1 MQTRNRN
8 TFTTIHTEG
17 ALLPVDLL
25 LRISENDKN
34 LDGLNPESYHLA
46 PGEKLNEA
54 INRSWN
60 RLSGLWGTFQA
71 ARGRLGSMDAGTTLT
86 RERWLLPL
94 FQELGFGRLSTS
106 KAVDIEGKSYP
117 ISHRWHTANAAV
129 PLHLVGCGIE
139 MDKRTPGAAGAS
151 RTSPHSLMQEYLN
164 RSDDVQWGVI
174 SNGLGLRILRDNAT
188 LTRQAYIEFD
198 LESMFDGEIY
208 SDFVLLWLICHQSR
222 FETTEK
228 QTECLLEKW
237 SKSAQESGT
246 RALDDLRRGVEE
258 AIISFGQG
266 FLQHPLN
273 GELRNR
279 LKNGDLS
286 AQDYY
291 RQLLR
296 LVYRLIFLFAA
307 EDRDLLLL
315 PSAAVEARQRFQNY
329 YSTTRLRALA
339 QKQRG
344 SRHHDRYE
352 SLRLVMTLLGSDSG
366 CPELAIPAL
375 GGFLF
380 DARST
385 ADLNEAR
392 LDNQALLS
400 AVRSLAFITEGN
412 TRRAVDY
419 RNLGPEELGSVYES
433 LLELHPL
440 LNTDA
445 GTFELTSA
453 AGNER
458 KTTGSYY
465 TPSSLIQVLLDSAL
479 DPVIHDHLKGKQD
492 AVQQEQ
498 ALLEL
503 KVCDPACGSGH
514 FLIAAAHRI
523 AGKLAEVR
531 AGDNEPSPNETRRA
545 LRDVIRH
552 CIYGVDINP
561 MAVELCKVNLWLESL
576 EPGKPLSFLDAH
588 IKCGNS
594 LVGVGPKMDLSE
606 LEVPDEAFNP
616 VTGDHKATAAL
627 LKKRNKQER
636 SGQESL
642 FVTVLKTHEDLDA
655 WLAERTRAVEAMPE
669 DNATEVQAK
678 AEAYQKVNESIEY
691 QHQRWIA
698 DLWTASFFWEIE
710 EPTTNIIEIIAPTQ
724 GQLKRIRNNE
734 LLQSGLLRTI
744 EMIRKQV
751 GFFHWPIEFPD
762 ISSNN
767 GFDCVLG
774 NPPWERIKLEEK
786 EFFANYDPLIVAA
799 QNKNDRQRLI
809 DQLYTTNPELA
820 FLFTITK
827 HSAECE
833 SKFARKSNRFIFTSS
848 GDINTYA
855 LFAEHNRN
863 SINYQG
869 YASFLA
875 PTSLIT
881 VDSAK
886 YFFGDLLDENQI
898 LRIVDFDN
906 TQSIFPAVDSNFKF
920 CIITL
925 NGKEVGGNLKSHI
938 SCIFAISNPN
948 QLNDQIRQITLS
960 KLDFALFNP
969 NTHTSPI
976 IRSKI
981 DAEIL
986 KKIYMKVPVLIDE
999 SKDSNDW
1006 GIVFQLM
1013 FMMNTDSYLFRDRKF
1028 FFEGGYELSGN
1039 TFFSNKESW
1048 LPLYEG
1054 KMMHQYDH
1062 RFANAGSPNT
1072 GQHIRGTSID
1082 ISSEEHEAAD
1092 TLAFPR
1098 YWVEERETE
1107 KRYKSRRKWIIGFR
1121 DVAGTVTNVRTL
1133 VFTLLPKVAL
1143 GNKVPVIY
1151 LNNVTCLSMV
1161 LCFIGNSNSLV
1172 LDYIARQKTSGMS
1185 LNFYIIKQL
1194 PYIPQNA
1201 YNDKD
1206 SVIITPRVLELVFT
1220 SWDIQPFA
1228 DDLWRDSSA
1237 ELRYAIQHQWEE
1249 NASATGGGHSLA
1261 DRPVWSNITSDGFQ
1275 HPPFKWNEDR
1285 RAVLRAELDAYYARL
1300 YGLNRDEL
1308 RYILDPQDVYG
1319 PDFPGETFRVLKDKE
1334 IRQFGEYRTRRLV
1347 LEAWDR
1353 LEGVEVG
1360 NPDGYPAQS
1369 AAVSQ
1374 KQETILVPQPK
1385 SESRPAAVRTQ
1396 FPTPAKPSLSVTPPD
1411 KVVKEI
1417 DPPVDQ
1423 PTLSDFG
1430 LYKCEVCGKMVMGFE
1445 KANHEQEKHGGK
1457 SVQWKKVR

>member
-25 LRISENDKN
+25 QRISENDKE
-34 LDGLNPESYHLA
+34 LEGLNPESYHLA

-60 RLSGLWGTFQA
+60 RLSGLWGAFQA
-71 ARGRLGSMDAGTTLT
+71 ARGRLGSTDAGTTLT

-117 ISHRWHTANAAV
+117 ISHRWQNV

-222 FETTEK
+222 FETAEK

-258 AIISFGQG
+258 AIVSFGQG

-315 PSAAVEARQRFQNY
+315 PGAAVEAQQRFQNY
-329 YSTTRLRALA
+329 YSTNRLRALA
-339 QKQRG
+339 QRQRG

-352 SLRLVMTLLGSDSG
+352 ALRLVMTLLGSDLG

-380 DARST
+380 DAQST
-385 ADLNEAR
+385 ADLNDAR
-392 LDNQALLS
+392 LDNQSLLS

-445 GTFELTSA
+445 GTFQLISA

-479 DPVIHDHLKGKQD
+479 DPVIQDRLKGKQD
-492 AVQQEQ
+492 AAQQEQ
-498 ALLEL
+498 TLLEL

-523 AGKLAEVR
+523 AGWLAEVR
-531 AGDNEPSPNETRRA
+531 AGENEPSPNESRRA

-594 LVGVGPKMDLSE
+594 LVGVGPKMKLED
-606 LEVPDEAFNP
+606 LEVPDEAFTP
-616 VTGDHKATAAL
+616 VTGDHKATATL
-627 LKKRNKQER
+627 LKKRNKKER
-636 SGQESL
+636 EGQESL
-642 FVTVLKTHEDLDA
+642 FITAIGNQEDLDR
-655 WLAERTRAVEAMPE
+655 WLAQRTRVLEAMPE
-669 DNATEVQAK
+669 DSAVEVRVK
-678 AEAYQKVNESIEY
+678 ALAYHQVNESAEY
-691 QHQRWIA
+691 RRQRQIA
-698 DLWTASFFWEIE
+698 DLWTASFFWRSE
-710 EPTTNIIEIIAPTQ
+710 EPDSNLLEVIAPTD
-724 GQLKRIRNNE
+724 GQLRRLRNGRE
-734 LLQSGLLRTI
+734 IQPGLLGQI
-744 EMIRKQV
+744 EKLRHAE
-751 GFFHWPIEFPD
+751 GFFHWPLEFAD
-762 ISSNN
+762 VVEQK
-767 GFDCVLG
+767 GFDCVIG
-774 NPPWERIKLEEK
+774 NPPWEKVKLMEI
-786 EFFANYDPLIVAA
+786 EFFASIIPEIAQLTTKAEREKAIAELLVKDPSVHQSLE
-799 QNKNDRQRLI
+799 KQRAI
-809 DQLYTTNPELA
+809 IEKENVYFKFSGNFKYGNVGE
-820 FLFTITK
+820 IT
-827 HSAECE
+827 
-833 SKFARKSNRFIFTSS
+833 
-848 GDINTYA
+848 TYA
-855 LFAEHNRN
+855 LFVELADLTSNNNGFVGMIIKSSIATSTTYGDFFRYLFDNYLISFFDFKNWAQYFQGVGYHERYALLTLKKNR
-863 SINYQG
+863 
-869 YASFLA
+869 
-875 PTSLIT
+875 LISHEIKFGFQLVT
-881 VDSAK
+881 VD
-886 YFFGDLLDENQI
+886 DLHDESRIFILSTSDLD
-898 LRIVDFDN
+898 LFSPLTN
-906 TQSIFPAVDSNFKF
+906 TIPVFDSN
-920 CIITL
+920 
-925 NGKEVGGNLKSHI
+925 
-938 SCIFAISNPN
+938 
-948 QLNDQIRQITLS
+948 RQKVIAT
-960 KLDFALFNP
+960 
-969 NTHTSPI
+969 
-976 IRSKI
+976 
-981 DAEIL
+981 
-986 KKIYMKVPVLIDE
+986 KIYQNFGVLVDE
-999 SKDSNDW
+999 KKEKNSWGLKYIRLFDMSNDSNL
-1006 GIVFQLM
+1006 FCR
-1013 FMMNTDSYLFRDRKF
+1013 TDNFPFITDFGKGTIINNNEEF
-1028 FFEGGYELSGN
+1028 
-1039 TFFSNKESW
+1039 

-1054 KMMHQYDH
+1054 KYIQRYDH
-1062 RFANAGSPNT
+1062 RFASYENIPINERYSRKAGTTTPDLN
-1072 GQHIRGTSID
+1072 QKNNPAYEI
-1082 ISSEEHEAAD
+1082 E
-1092 TLAFPR
+1092 PR
-1098 YWVEERETE
+1098 YWMKRSVYQRSVESTMNVQNYYLCARL
-1107 KRYKSRRKWIIGFR
+1107 
-1121 DVAGTVTNVRTL
+1121 VTNVISNARSVIACIIPSYPTNNL
-1133 VFTLLPKVAL
+1133 ALLL
-1143 GNKVPVIY
+1143 DI
-1151 LNNVTCLSMV
+1151 
-1161 LCFIGNSNSLV
+1161 NSTSKKDYAEKCLV
-1172 LDYIARQKTSGMS
+1172 LTSLFCSFAFDFIVRLKMS
-1185 LNFYIIKQL
+1185 ENLLKGTL
-1194 PYIPQNA
+1194 WEAAAP
-1201 YNDKD
+1201 
-1206 SVIITPRVLELVFT
+1206 TPEMMRNEYGNGTYYSYALERSF
-1220 SWDIQPFA
+1220 
-1228 DDLWRDSSA
+1228 
-1237 ELRYAIQHQWEE
+1237 ELSYV
-1249 NASATGGGHSLA
+1249 THSLTGIA
-1261 DRPVWSNITSDGFQ
+1261 SDLGRGTT
-1275 HPPFKWNEDR
+1275 PFSFDLQR
-1285 RAVLRAELDAYYARL
+1285 RAVLQAELDAMYFHL
-1300 YGLNRDEL
+1300 YGFTYDEVEYALDTFPIVKKRDIENFD
-1308 RYILDPQDVYG
+1308 YYKTQDEILKIYQDNKVDSK
-1319 PDFPGETFRVLKDKE
+1319 PK
-1334 IRQFGEYRTRRLV
+1334 Q
-1347 LEAWDR
+1347 
-1353 LEGVEVG
+1353 EGVQIG
-1360 NPDGYPAQS
+1360 NSGAYPAQG
-1369 AAVSQ
+1369 AAITP
-1374 KQETILVPQPK
+1374 KPETISLSLPK
-1385 SESRPAAVRTQ
+1385 SESHPTAVQSQLPAS
-1396 FPTPAKPSLSVTPPD
+1396 AKPSLPMTPPD
-1411 KVVKEI
+1411 KIVKEI
-1417 DPPVDQ
+1417 DPPAGQ

-1457 SVQWKKVR
+1457 SVDWKKVR

>member
-25 LRISENDKN
+25 QRISENDKN
-34 LDGLNPESYHLA
+34 LEGLNPESYHLA

-71 ARGRLGSMDAGTTLT
+71 ARGRLGSTDAGTTLT

-106 KAVDIEGKSYP
+106 KAVEIEGKSYP
-117 ISHRWHTANAAV
+117 ISHRWQNV
-129 PLHLVGCGIE
+129 PLHLVGCGIGL
-139 MDKRTPGAAGAS
+139 DKRTPGAAGAS

-258 AIISFGQG
+258 AIVSFGQG
-266 FLQHPLN
+266 FLQHPMN

-315 PSAAVEARQRFQNY
+315 PGAAAETRQRFQNY
-329 YSTTRLRALA
+329 YSTTRLRVLA

-352 SLRLVMTLLGSDSG
+352 ALRLVMTLLGSDSG

-380 DARST
+380 DAHST
-385 ADLNEAR
+385 ADLNDAK
-392 LDNQALLS
+392 LDNQALLI

-445 GTFELTSA
+445 GTFQLTSA

-479 DPVIHDHLKGKQD
+479 DPVIEDRLKGKQD

-498 ALLEL
+498 ALLDL

-523 AGKLAEVR
+523 AGWLAEVR

-594 LVGVGPKMDLSE
+594 LVGVGPGLDISQ

-616 VTGDHKATAAL
+616 VTGDDRAMAAF
-627 LKKRNKQER
+627 LKKRNKNER
-636 SGQESL
+636 EGKE
-642 FVTVLKTHEDLDA
+642 FIVTVLKTREDLDH
-655 WLAERTRAVEAMPE
+655 WIAERSRGVEAMPE
-669 DNATEVQAK
+669 ASAADVQAK
-678 AEAYQKVNESIEY
+678 AQAY
-691 QHQRWIA
+691 A
-698 DLWTASFFWEIE
+698 DLQESVEVHRQRQAADFWTAAFYWKIIAPASKAYEIA
-710 EPTTNIIEIIAPTQ
+710 APTQ
-724 GQLKRIRNNE
+724 GQLKRLRSDRE
-734 LLQSGLLRTI
+734 VHAGLP
-744 EMIRKQV
+744 EQV
-751 GFFHWPIEFPD
+751 RRLSRAVNFFHWSLEYAEVTAAG
-762 ISSNN
+762 

-774 NPPWERIKLEEK
+774 NPPWERIKLQEE
-786 EFFANYDPLIVAA
+786 EFFASRDPQIAA
-799 QNKNDRQRLI
+799 APNKAARARLI
-809 DQLYTTNPELA
+809 KALEETNPV
-820 FLFTITK
+820 LFQEFEDAR
-827 HSAECE
+827 HAAECA
-833 SKFARKSNRFIFTSS
+833 SKFVRQSS
-848 GDINTYA
+848 RYPLTAVGDVNTYA
-855 LFAEHNRN
+855 LFAEHFRN
-863 SINYQG
+863 LTNANGRAGVIV
-869 YASFLA
+869 
-875 PTSLIT
+875 PTGIAT
-881 VDSAK
+881 DDTTK
-886 YFFGDLLDENQI
+886 DFFGDMVEKRSLASLFDFENKEA
-898 LRIVDFDN
+898 
-906 TQSIFPAVDSNFKF
+906 IFPGVHRSYKF
-920 CIITL
+920 CL
-925 NGKEVGGNLKSHI
+925 L
-938 SCIFAISNPN
+938 
-948 QLNDQIRQITLS
+948 TLS
-960 KLDFALFNP
+960 GAPVKQAQFIFFATRVEHLRDERRRFSLDPAEIALYNP
-969 NTHTSPI
+969 NTRTMPVF
-976 IRSKI
+976 RTRA
-981 DAEIL
+981 DAEL
-986 KKIYMKVPVLIDE
+986 TRKIYQQVPVLVNERTGENPWGVSFLRMFDM
-999 SKDSNDW
+999 SNDS
-1006 GIVFQLM
+1006 G
-1013 FMMNTDSYLFRDRKF
+1013 LFVTEPR
-1028 FFEGGYELSGN
+1028 EGYVR
-1039 TFFSNKESW
+1039 
-1048 LPLYEG
+1048 LYEA
-1054 KMMHQYDH
+1054 KMFHQYDH
-1062 RFANAGSPNT
+1062 RWATYDNNADVRDTLWTEKCEPTFQVKARYYVKKNEVASKLDDWQNKWGLVF
-1072 GQHIRGTSID
+1072 RGVGRATDERTSI
-1082 ISSEEHEAAD
+1082 
-1092 TLAFPR
+1092 
-1098 YWVEERETE
+1098 
-1107 KRYKSRRKWIIGFR
+1107 
-1121 DVAGTVTNVRTL
+1121 
-1133 VFTLLPKVAL
+1133 FTIVPMVGL
-1143 GNKVPVIY
+1143 GNSAPFVKFRMNNPILSTCLLGCFNSIIFDYAIRLKVPGININFFIVKQY
-1151 LNNVTCLSMV
+1151 PVLPLSFFSQ
-1161 LCFIGNSNSLV
+1161 CDIDFISP
-1172 LDYIARQKTSGMS
+1172 R
-1185 LNFYIIKQL
+1185 II
-1194 PYIPQNA
+1194 
-1201 YNDKD
+1201 
-1206 SVIITPRVLELVFT
+1206 ELVFT
-1220 SWDIQPFA
+1220 AHDMKPFA
-1228 DDLWRDSSA
+1228 EDMGYHGEPFLWD
-1237 ELRYAIQHQWEE
+1237 
-1249 NASATGGGHSLA
+1249 
-1261 DRPVWSNITSDGFQ
+1261 
-1275 HPPFKWNEDR
+1275 EDR
-1285 RAVLRAELDAYYARL
+1285 RALLRAELDAYYAKL

-1334 IRQFGEYRTRRLV
+1334 IRQYGEYRTRRLV

-1353 LEGVEVG
+1353 LAERGVEVG
-1360 NPDGYPAQS
+1360 NPDGYPSQDS
-1369 AAVSQ
+1369 AVTT
-1374 KQETILVPQPK
+1374 KQETISVAQPRI
-1385 SESRPAAVRTQ
+1385 ESRPAAVQTQ
-1396 FPTPAKPSLSVTPPD
+1396 LSTPAKPPLPVTPPTM
-1411 KVVKEI
+1411 VIKEI

-1423 PTLSDFG
+1423 PTLTDFG

-1457 SVQWKKVR
+1457 GVEWKKMR

>member
-25 LRISENDKN
+25 QRISENDKN
-34 LDGLNPESYHLA
+34 LEGLNPESYHLA

-71 ARGRLGSMDAGTTLT
+71 ARGRLGSTDPLGGGSAGTTLT

-106 KAVDIEGKSYP
+106 KAVEIEGKSYP
-117 ISHRWHTANAAV
+117 ISHRWQNV

-139 MDKRTPGAAGAS
+139 LDKRTPGAAGAS

-174 SNGLGLRILRDNAT
+174 SNGLELRILRDNAT

-198 LESMFDGEIY
+198 LESMFDGETY

-222 FETTEK
+222 FETVEKTTEK

-258 AIISFGQG
+258 AIVSFGQG

-273 GELRNR
+273 GDLRNR

-307 EDRDLLLL
+307 EDRDLLLQ
-315 PSAAVEARQRFQNY
+315 PGAAVEARQRFQNY

-352 SLRLVMTLLGSDSG
+352 ALRLVMTLLGSDSG

-385 ADLNEAR
+385 ADLNDAK
-392 LDNQALLS
+392 LDNHAFFH

-433 LLELHPL
+433 LLELHPM

-445 GTFELTSA
+445 GTFQLTSA

-479 DPVIHDHLKGKQD
+479 DPVIEDHLKGKQD
-492 AVQQEQ
+492 AAQQEQ
-498 ALLEL
+498 ALLDL

-588 IKCGNS
+588 IQCGDS
-594 LVGVGPKMDLSE
+594 LVGVSPALDISE
-606 LEVPDEAFNP
+606 IPEEAFTP
-616 VTGDHKATAAL
+616 AFGDDKSTSAAL
-627 LKKRNKQER
+627 KRRNKRELGGQFGIFDSMRAER
-636 SGQESL
+636 SGEEAQ
-642 FVTVLKTHEDLDA
+642 H
-655 WLAERTRAVEAMPE
+655 WLAEQTSQMEAMPE
-669 DNATEVQAK
+669 DSSDQVHAK
-678 AEAYQKVNESIEY
+678 AAAFAEMQHAEKFNKKELEY
-691 QHQRWIA
+691 N
-698 DLWTASFFWEIE
+698 LWTAAFFWLVSKGDAETIL
-710 EPTTNIIEIIAPTQ
+710 APTQ
-724 GQLKRIRNNE
+724 QALVALRAGSDLKFTLVAKIQQLAKE
-734 LLQSGLLRTI
+734 LN
-744 EMIRKQV
+744 
-751 GFFHWPIEFPD
+751 FFHWDLAFPKVF
-762 ISSNN
+762 SGEEP

-774 NPPWERIKLEEK
+774 NPPWERIKLQEE
-786 EFFANYDPLIVAA
+786 EFFAVRDPVIAA
-799 QNKNDRQRLI
+799 AINKAARQKLI
-809 DQLYTTNPELA
+809 DALVHNNPMLSAA
-820 FLFTITK
+820 FEYAK
-827 HSAECE
+827 HAAECS
-833 SKFARKSNRFIFTSS
+833 SKFVRQSKRFPLTAI
-848 GDINTYA
+848 GDVNTYA
-855 LFAEHNRN
+855 LFTEHARNILHSNGMAGIIVPTGIATDDTMKGFFENLISTNSLAELVGFENEE
-863 SINYQG
+863 
-869 YASFLA
+869 FLFSGIANVIRFCNLTLRA
-875 PTSLIT
+875 PTK
-881 VDSAK
+881 AK
-886 YFFGDLLDENQI
+886 KPVTFAFYLRRVEQTNQKERFFELNSDDLL
-898 LRIVDFDN
+898 L
-906 TQSIFPAVDSNFKF
+906 
-920 CIITL
+920 L
-925 NGKEVGGNLKSHI
+925 
-938 SCIFAISNPN
+938 
-948 QLNDQIRQITLS
+948 
-960 KLDFALFNP
+960 NP
-969 NTHTSPI
+969 NTHTCPVF
-976 IRSKI
+976 RTKT
-981 DAEIL
+981 DAELAKNIYRRVPIL
-986 KKIYMKVPVLIDE
+986 ENETTNYNPWGIKFLRMFDM
-999 SKDSNDW
+999 SNDS
-1006 GIVFQLM
+1006 GVFSET
-1013 FMMNTDSYLFRDRKF
+1013 NKIHYLPLLEAKF
-1028 FFEGGYELSGN
+1028 F
-1039 TFFSNKESW
+1039 W
-1048 LPLYEG
+1048 
-1054 KMMHQYDH
+1054 HYDH
-1062 RFANAGSPNT
+1062 RFASFDLKGVLPGKGGRGLPEMPIENSQNPNYT
-1072 GQHIRGTSID
+1072 IQPQFWVPEKEVQARIPENWKHKWLIAMRGITS
-1082 ISSEEHEAAD
+1082 AK
-1092 TLAFPR
+1092 L
-1098 YWVEERETE
+1098 ERTC
-1107 KRYKSRRKWIIGFR
+1107 
-1121 DVAGTVTNVRTL
+1121 
-1133 VFTLLPKVAL
+1133 VFSFIP
-1143 GNKVPVIY
+1143 
-1151 LNNVTCLSMV
+1151 LSGV
-1161 LCFIGNSNSLV
+1161 GNSSPVLISGNDRTDLLACFLANLNSLV
-1172 LDYIARQKTSGMS
+1172 FDYVARQKIAGTNM
-1185 LNFYIIKQL
+1185 NFFFVKQF
-1194 PYIPQNA
+1194 PVFPPNA
-1201 YNDKD
+1201 YTPADIEF
-1206 SVIITPRVLELVFT
+1206 IIPRVLELVYT
-1220 SWDIQPFA
+1220 AYDLRPFA
-1228 DDLWRDSSA
+1228 DDIGYHGEPFRWD
-1237 ELRYAIQHQWEE
+1237 EE
-1249 NASATGGGHSLA
+1249 
-1261 DRPVWSNITSDGFQ
+1261 
-1275 HPPFKWNEDR
+1275 R
-1285 RAVLRAELDAYYARL
+1285 RALLRAELDAYYAKLYRL
-1300 YGLNRDEL
+1300 DRDEL

-1334 IRQFGEYRTRRLV
+1334 IRQYGEYRTRRLV

-1360 NPDGYPAQS
+1360 NPNGYSAQS
-1369 AAVSQ
+1369 AAVTT
-1374 KQETILVPQPK
+1374 KQETISVVQPR
-1385 SESRPAAVRTQ
+1385 SESRPAAVQTQ
-1396 FPTPAKPSLSVTPPD
+1396 LPATAKPPLPVTPPS

-1417 DPPVDQ
+1417 DPPAGQ
-1423 PTLSDFG
+1423 PTLTDFG

-1445 KANHEQEKHGGK
+1445 KANHEREIHGGK
-1457 SVQWKKVR
+1457 SVEWKKMR

>member
-25 LRISENDKN
+25 QRISENDKN
-34 LDGLNPESYHLA
+34 LEGLNPESYHLA

-60 RLSGLWGTFQA
+60 RLSGLWGAFQA
-71 ARGRLGSMDAGTTLT
+71 ARGRLGSTDAGTTLT

-106 KAVDIEGKSYP
+106 KAVEIEGKSYP
-117 ISHRWHTANAAV
+117 ISHRWLNV

-139 MDKRTPGAAGAS
+139 LDKRTPGAAGAA

-258 AIISFGQG
+258 AIVSFGQG

-315 PSAAVEARQRFQNY
+315 PGAAAETRQRFQNY

-339 QKQRG
+339 QRQRG

-352 SLRLVMTLLGSDSG
+352 ALRLVMTLLGSDLG

-380 DARST
+380 DAHST
-385 ADLNEAR
+385 ADLNGAK
-392 LDNQALLS
+392 LDNQVLLS

-445 GTFELTSA
+445 GTFQLTSA

-479 DPVIHDHLKGKQD
+479 DPVIQDRLKGKQD
-492 AVQQEQ
+492 AAQLEQ
-498 ALLEL
+498 ALLDL

-523 AGKLAEVR
+523 AGWLAEVR
-531 AGDNEPSPNETRRA
+531 AGENEPSPNETRRA

-594 LVGVGPKMDLSE
+594 LVGVGPKVDLNE
-606 LEVPDEAFNP
+606 LDVPDEAFTP
-616 VTGDHKATAAL
+616 VTGDHKPTATL

-636 SGQESL
+636 AGQESL
-642 FVTVLKTHEDLDA
+642 FVTVINTRDDLDK
-655 WLAERTRAVEAMPE
+655 WLAERTRALEDMPE
-669 DNATEVQAK
+669 DSAAEVSAK
-678 AEAYQKVNESIEY
+678 AEAYQQVNESAHY
-691 QHQRWIA
+691 RKQKQIA
-698 DLWTASFFWEIE
+698 DLWTAAFFWKIE
-710 EPTTNIIEIIAPTQ
+710 EPRNNSLEIVAPTN
-724 GQLKRIRNNE
+724 GQLRR
-734 LLQSGLLRTI
+734 LRTSGQTQSGVLD
-744 EMIRKQV
+744 QV
-751 GFFHWPIEFPD
+751 EKICQSEGFFHWPIEFAD
-762 ISSNN
+762 IAAKS
-767 GFDCVLG
+767 GFDCIIG
-774 NPPWERIKLEEK
+774 NPPWERIKLQEE
-786 EFFANYDPLIVAA
+786 EFFAARDPEIANA
-799 QNKNDRQRLI
+799 SNKATRQQLI
-809 DQLYTTNPELA
+809 DRLTKLNPTLA
-820 FLFTITK
+820 AIFESAK
-827 HSAECE
+827 HAAECT
-833 SKFARKSNRFIFTSS
+833 SKFVRETKRYPLTAI
-848 GDINTYA
+848 GDVNTYA
-855 LFAEHNRN
+855 LFAE
-863 SINYQG
+863 
-869 YASFLA
+869 LA
-875 PTSLIT
+875 KNLMNISGQAGIILPTGIVT
-881 VDSAK
+881 DDSTK
-886 YFFGDLLDENQI
+886 EFFGNLIENGHLSRVI
-898 LRIVDFDN
+898 GFEN
-906 TQSIFPAVDSNFKF
+906 ESFIFPAVHHSTKF
-920 CIITL
+920 CCLIIK
-925 NGKEVGGNLKSHI
+925 GHSDKEKPVTFMFYCRS
-938 SCIFAISNPN
+938 FE
-948 QLNDQIRQITLS
+948 QIRDEIRYFQLLPYEIAQI
-960 KLDFALFNP
+960 NP
-969 NTHTSPI
+969 NTKTCPIFRTS
-976 IRSKI
+976 I
-981 DAEIL
+981 DAKL
-986 KKIYMKVPVLIDE
+986 TRKIYQRVPVLINE
-999 SKDSNDW
+999 QTGKNPWRVKFQAMFHMSNDSGLFITEPRPGFARLYEAKMFSHFDHRYGTYEGATQANLNLGNLPQTNQEQKIDPNFASYPKYW
-1006 GIVFQLM
+1006 VPFENVIEKLGDYQRKWFIVF
-1013 FMMNTDSYLFRDRKF
+1013 
-1028 FFEGGYELSGN
+1028 
-1039 TFFSNKESW
+1039 
-1048 LPLYEG
+1048 
-1054 KMMHQYDH
+1054 
-1062 RFANAGSPNT
+1062 
-1072 GQHIRGTSID
+1072 RGITSSISERTSIFT
-1082 ISSEEHEAAD
+1082 ILPIVGVGNSAPLILSSIEDASI
-1092 TLAFPR
+1092 LAC
-1098 YWVEERETE
+1098 
-1107 KRYKSRRKWIIGFR
+1107 
-1121 DVAGTVTNVRTL
+1121 L
-1133 VFTLLPKVAL
+1133 L
-1143 GNKVPVIY
+1143 GN
-1151 LNNVTCLSMV
+1151 LNSII
-1161 LCFIGNSNSLV
+1161 F
-1172 LDYIARQKTSGMS
+1172 DYIARQKIAGVNM
-1185 LNFYIIKQL
+1185 NFFFVKQL
-1194 PYIPQNA
+1194 QALLPND
-1201 YNDKD
+1201 YNLSDKKF
-1206 SVIITPRVLELVFT
+1206 IIPRVLELVYT
-1220 SWDIQPFA
+1220 AYDMKPFA
-1228 DDLWRDSSA
+1228 EDIGYKSEPFRWDDNR
-1237 ELRYAIQHQWEE
+1237 R
-1249 NASATGGGHSLA
+1249 SL
-1261 DRPVWSNITSDGFQ
+1261 
-1275 HPPFKWNEDR
+1275 
-1285 RAVLRAELDAYYARL
+1285 LRAELDAYYAKL

-1334 IRQFGEYRTRRLV
+1334 IRQYGEYRTRRLV

-1353 LEGVEVG
+1353 MEGVEVG
-1360 NPDGYPAQS
+1360 NSNGYQAQG
-1369 AAVSQ
+1369 AAVPA
-1374 KQETILVPQPK
+1374 KQETVSVAQPRP
-1385 SESRPAAVRTQ
+1385 ESRPAAVQTQ
-1396 FPTPAKPSLSVTPPD
+1396 IPAPAKPNSPVTPPA

-1445 KANHEQEKHGGK
+1445 KGNHEQEKHGGM
-1457 SVQWKKVR
+1457 SVQWKKMR

>member
-25 LRISENDKN
+25 QRISENNKN
-34 LDGLNPESYHLA
+34 LEGLNPESYHLA

-60 RLSGLWGTFQA
+60 RLSGLWGAFQA
-71 ARGRLGSMDAGTTLT
+71 ARGRLGSTDAGTTLT

-106 KAVDIEGKSYP
+106 KAVEIEGKSYP
-117 ISHRWHTANAAV
+117 ISHRWLNV

-139 MDKRTPGAAGAS
+139 LDKRTPGAAGAA

-208 SDFVLLWLICHQSR
+208 ADFVLLWLICHQSR

-258 AIISFGQG
+258 AIVSFGQG
-266 FLQHPLN
+266 FLQHPMN

-279 LKNGDLS
+279 LKNGDLA

-315 PSAAVEARQRFQNY
+315 PGAAVEARQRFQNY

-352 SLRLVMTLLGSDSG
+352 ALRLVMTLLGSDLG

-385 ADLNEAR
+385 ADLNDAK

-433 LLELHPL
+433 LLELHPM

-445 GTFELTSA
+445 GTFQLTSA

-479 DPVIHDHLKGKQD
+479 DPVIQDRLKGKQD
-492 AVQQEQ
+492 AAQQEQ
-498 ALLEL
+498 ALLDL

-576 EPGKPLSFLDAH
+576 EPGKPLTFLDAH
-588 IKCGNS
+588 IQCGDS
-594 LVGVGPKMDLSE
+594 LVGVGPGMDISE
-606 LEVPDEAFNP
+606 IPDEAFTP
-616 VTGDHKATAAL
+616 VFGDDKITASAF
-627 LKKRNKQER
+627 KKRNKAER
-636 SGQESL
+636 GGQL
-642 FVTVLKTHEDLDA
+642 GFRWKVNVLTNPEDLA
-655 WLAERTRAVEAMPE
+655 RWRSERAGQLEAMPE
-669 DNATEVQAK
+669 DDPVQVQAK
-678 AEAYQKVNESIEY
+678 AQAFERYQKAQEY
-691 QHQRWIA
+691 IQNRLEY
-698 DLWTASFFWEIE
+698 DLWTTAFFWAMPKGDAEHML
-710 EPTTNIIEIIAPTQ
+710 APTQ
-724 GQLKRIRNNE
+724 QE
-734 LLQSGLLRTI
+734 LTLLRSGGAPDATLVD
-744 EMIRKQV
+744 QV
-751 GFFHWPIEFPD
+751 HRLAEEVIFFHWELAFPQVFVGRAP
-762 ISSNN
+762 

-774 NPPWERIKLEEK
+774 NPPWERIKLQEE
-786 EFFANYDPLIVAA
+786 EFFASREARIADAPNKAIRQKMINDLS
-799 QNKNDRQRLI
+799 KND
-809 DQLYTTNPELA
+809 PHLA
-820 FLFTITK
+820 QAFSEAK
-827 HSAECE
+827 HSAECT
-833 SKFARKSNRFIFTSS
+833 SKFVRISERFPLTAV
-848 GDINTYA
+848 GDVNTYA
-855 LFAEHNRN
+855 LFAELFRKLMSDFGLAGMIIPTGIATDDPYKDFFSNIVTSKSLVSLYDFENRDHLF
-863 SINYQG
+863 
-869 YASFLA
+869 ATLH
-875 PTSLIT
+875 TKT
-881 VDSAK
+881 
-886 YFFGDLLDENQI
+886 
-898 LRIVDFDN
+898 
-906 TQSIFPAVDSNFKF
+906 KF
-920 CIITL
+920 CL
-925 NGKEVGGNLKSHI
+925 L
-938 SCIFAISNPN
+938 
-948 QLNDQIRQITLS
+948 TLS
-960 KLDFALFNP
+960 NKESKEAEFCFLSTKTEDLRDKMQVFTLLAEDFSLFNP
-969 NTHTSPI
+969 NSNTCPLFRT
-976 IRSKI
+976 RI
-981 DAEIL
+981 DAELTRRIFQT
-986 KKIYMKVPVLIDE
+986 VPIMV
-999 SKDSNDW
+999 NDLNMRNPW
-1006 GIVFQLM
+1006 GIKFIVPFHMANDSQL
-1013 FMMNTDSYLFRDRKF
+1013 FMTSP
-1028 FFEGGYELSGN
+1028 
-1039 TFFSNKESW
+1039 SNKS
-1048 LPLYEG
+1048 LPLYEA
-1054 KMMHQYDH
+1054 KMFWHFDH
-1062 RFANAGSPNT
+1062 RWAT
-1072 GQHIRGTSID
+1072 YRGTETHLLND
-1082 ISSEEHEAAD
+1082 DEKRNQED
-1092 TLAFPR
+1092 FVTPR
-1098 YWVEERETE
+1098 YWVNKDYMKEKIKGRSTNRWLICMRNITDSRNERTAVFAFVPFVAVGSSASVVLVDMKIET
-1107 KRYKSRRKWIIGFR
+1107 KLVTCLVANTSALVFDYAAKQK
-1121 DVAGTVTNVRTL
+1121 VAGTN
-1133 VFTLLPKVAL
+1133 FSQ
-1143 GNKVPVIY
+1143 IY
-1151 LNNVTCLSMV
+1151 V
-1161 LCFIGNSNSLV
+1161 
-1172 LDYIARQKTSGMS
+1172 
-1185 LNFYIIKQL
+1185 KQL
-1194 PYIPQNA
+1194 PTLPPTVYSQSDINYIA
-1201 YNDKD
+1201 E
-1206 SVIITPRVLELVFT
+1206 RVLELV
-1220 SWDIQPFA
+1220 
-1228 DDLWRDSSA
+1228 
-1237 ELRYAIQHQWEE
+1237 Y
-1249 NASATGGGHSLA
+1249 SATDLFPYAEDMGYHGE
-1261 DRPVWSNITSDGFQ
+1261 
-1275 HPPFKWNEDR
+1275 PFRWDVDR
-1285 RAVLRAELDAYYARL
+1285 RTLLRADLDAYYARL
-1300 YGLNRDEL
+1300 YGLNRKQL
-1308 RYILDPQDVYG
+1308 RYILDPADLTPRELENILDPWEEVADPLDPVGYAQRVAAS
-1319 PDFPGETFRVLKDKE
+1319 DFPGETFRVLKEKE
-1334 IRQFGEYRTRRLV
+1334 IKQYSEYRTRRLV

-1369 AAVSQ
+1369 AAVLQ
-1374 KQETILVPQPK
+1374 KQETILVTQPK
-1385 SESRPAAVRTQ
+1385 SENRPVAVQTQ
-1396 FPTPAKPSLSVTPPD
+1396 LPATAKPPSTVTPQP

-1417 DPPVDQ
+1417 VPPADQ
-1423 PTLSDFG
+1423 PTLTDFG

-1445 KANHEQEKHGGK
+1445 KANHEREIHGGK
-1457 SVQWKKVR
+1457 SVEWKKVR

>member
-25 LRISENDKN
+25 QRISENDKN
-34 LDGLNPESYHLA
+34 LEGLNPESYHLA

-71 ARGRLGSMDAGTTLT
+71 ARGRLGSTDAGTTLT

-106 KAVDIEGKSYP
+106 KAVEIEGKSYP
-117 ISHRWHTANAAV
+117 ISHRWQNV
-129 PLHLVGCGIE
+129 PLHLVGCGIGL
-139 MDKRTPGAAGAS
+139 DKRTPGAAGAS

-258 AIISFGQG
+258 AIVSFGQG
-266 FLQHPLN
+266 FLQHPMN

-315 PSAAVEARQRFQNY
+315 PGAAAETRQRFQNY
-329 YSTTRLRALA
+329 YSTTRLRVLA

-352 SLRLVMTLLGSDSG
+352 ALRLVMTLLGSDSG

-380 DARST
+380 DAHST
-385 ADLNEAR
+385 ADLNDAK
-392 LDNQALLS
+392 LDNQALLI

-445 GTFELTSA
+445 GTFQLTSA

-479 DPVIHDHLKGKQD
+479 DPVIEDRLKGKQD

-498 ALLEL
+498 ALLDL

-523 AGKLAEVR
+523 AGWLAEVR

-594 LVGVGPKMDLSE
+594 LVGVGPGLDISQ

-616 VTGDHKATAAL
+616 VTGDDRAMAAF
-627 LKKRNKQER
+627 LKKRNKNER
-636 SGQESL
+636 EGKE
-642 FVTVLKTHEDLDA
+642 FIVTVLKTREDLDH
-655 WLAERTRAVEAMPE
+655 WIAERSRGVEAMPE
-669 DNATEVQAK
+669 DSAADVQAK
-678 AEAYQKVNESIEY
+678 AQAY
-691 QHQRWIA
+691 A
-698 DLWTASFFWEIE
+698 DLQESVEVHRQRQAADFWTAAFYWKIIAPASKAYEIA
-710 EPTTNIIEIIAPTQ
+710 APTQ
-724 GQLKRIRNNE
+724 GQLKRLRSDRE
-734 LLQSGLLRTI
+734 VHAGLP
-744 EMIRKQV
+744 EQV
-751 GFFHWPIEFPD
+751 RRLSRAVNFFHWSLEYAEVTAAG
-762 ISSNN
+762 

-774 NPPWERIKLEEK
+774 NPPWERIKLQEE
-786 EFFANYDPLIVAA
+786 EFFASRDPQIAA
-799 QNKNDRQRLI
+799 APNKAARARLI
-809 DQLYTTNPELA
+809 KALEETNPV
-820 FLFTITK
+820 LFQEFEDAR
-827 HSAECE
+827 HAAECA
-833 SKFARKSNRFIFTSS
+833 SKFVRQSS
-848 GDINTYA
+848 RYPLTAVGDVNTYA
-855 LFAEHNRN
+855 LFAEHFRN
-863 SINYQG
+863 LTNANGRAGVIV
-869 YASFLA
+869 
-875 PTSLIT
+875 PTGIAT
-881 VDSAK
+881 DDTTK
-886 YFFGDLLDENQI
+886 DFFGDMVEKRSLASLFDFENKEA
-898 LRIVDFDN
+898 
-906 TQSIFPAVDSNFKF
+906 IFPGVHRSYKF
-920 CIITL
+920 CL
-925 NGKEVGGNLKSHI
+925 L
-938 SCIFAISNPN
+938 
-948 QLNDQIRQITLS
+948 TLS
-960 KLDFALFNP
+960 GAPVKQAQFIFFATRVEHLRDERRRFSLDPAEIALYNP
-969 NTHTSPI
+969 NTRTMPVF
-976 IRSKI
+976 RTRA
-981 DAEIL
+981 DAEL
-986 KKIYMKVPVLIDE
+986 TRKIYQQVPVLVNERTGENPWGVSFLRMFDM
-999 SKDSNDW
+999 SNDS
-1006 GIVFQLM
+1006 G
-1013 FMMNTDSYLFRDRKF
+1013 LFVTEPR
-1028 FFEGGYELSGN
+1028 EGYVR
-1039 TFFSNKESW
+1039 
-1048 LPLYEG
+1048 LYEA
-1054 KMMHQYDH
+1054 KMFHQYDH
-1062 RFANAGSPNT
+1062 RWATYDNNADVRDTLWTEKCEPTFQVKARYYVKKNEVASKLDDWQNKWGLVF
-1072 GQHIRGTSID
+1072 RGVGRATDERTSI
-1082 ISSEEHEAAD
+1082 
-1092 TLAFPR
+1092 
-1098 YWVEERETE
+1098 
-1107 KRYKSRRKWIIGFR
+1107 
-1121 DVAGTVTNVRTL
+1121 
-1133 VFTLLPKVAL
+1133 FTIVPMVGL
-1143 GNKVPVIY
+1143 GNSAPFVKFRMNNPILSTCLLGCFNSIIFDYAIRLKVPGININFFIVKQY
-1151 LNNVTCLSMV
+1151 PVLPLSFFSQ
-1161 LCFIGNSNSLV
+1161 CDIDFISP
-1172 LDYIARQKTSGMS
+1172 R
-1185 LNFYIIKQL
+1185 II
-1194 PYIPQNA
+1194 
-1201 YNDKD
+1201 
-1206 SVIITPRVLELVFT
+1206 ELVFT
-1220 SWDIQPFA
+1220 AHDMKPFA
-1228 DDLWRDSSA
+1228 EDMGYHGEPFLWD
-1237 ELRYAIQHQWEE
+1237 
-1249 NASATGGGHSLA
+1249 
-1261 DRPVWSNITSDGFQ
+1261 
-1275 HPPFKWNEDR
+1275 EDR
-1285 RAVLRAELDAYYARL
+1285 RALLRAELDAYYAKL

-1334 IRQFGEYRTRRLV
+1334 IRQYGEYRTRRLV

-1353 LEGVEVG
+1353 LAERGVEVG
-1360 NPDGYPAQS
+1360 NPDGYPSQDS
-1369 AAVSQ
+1369 AVTT
-1374 KQETILVPQPK
+1374 KQETISVAQPRI
-1385 SESRPAAVRTQ
+1385 ESRPAAVQTQ
-1396 FPTPAKPSLSVTPPD
+1396 LSTPAKPPLPVTPPTM
-1411 KVVKEI
+1411 VIKEI

-1423 PTLSDFG
+1423 PTLTDFG

-1457 SVQWKKVR
+1457 GVEWKKMR

>member
-8 TFTTIHTEG
+8 TFNAIHTEG

-25 LRISENDKN
+25 QRISENNKN
-34 LDGLNPESYHLA
+34 LEGLNPESYHLA
-46 PGEKLNEA
+46 PGEKLTEA

-60 RLSGLWGTFQA
+60 RLSGLWGSFQA
-71 ARGRLGSMDAGTTLT
+71 ARGRLGSTDAGTTLT

-106 KAVDIEGKSYP
+106 KAAEIEGKSYP
-117 ISHRWHTANAAV
+117 ISHRWQKV
-129 PLHLVGCGIE
+129 PLHLVGCGIGL
-139 MDKRTPGAAGAS
+139 DKRTPGAAGAS

-174 SNGLGLRILRDNAT
+174 SNGLSLRILRDNAT

-208 SDFVLLWLICHQSR
+208 SDFVLLWLLCHQSR
-222 FETTEK
+222 FETAEK

-258 AIISFGQG
+258 AIVSFGQG

-315 PSAAVEARQRFQNY
+315 PGAAAETRQRFQNY

-339 QKQRG
+339 QRQRG

-352 SLRLVMTLLGSDSG
+352 ALRLVMTLLGSDSG

-385 ADLNEAR
+385 ADLNDAK

-445 GTFELTSA
+445 GTFQLTSA

-479 DPVIHDHLKGKQD
+479 DPVIEDRLKGKQD
-492 AVQQEQ
+492 AAQQEQ

-606 LEVPDEAFNP
+606 LEVQDEAFNP

-636 SGQESL
+636 EGQESL
-642 FVTVLKTHEDLDA
+642 FITAIENQEDLDQ
-655 WLAERTRAVEAMPE
+655 WLAQRTRVLEAMPE
-669 DNATEVQAK
+669 DSAAEVRAK
-678 AEAYQKVNESIEY
+678 ALAYHQVNESVEY
-691 QHQRWIA
+691 YRQRQIA
-698 DLWTASFFWEIE
+698 DLWTAAFFWKIE
-710 EPTTNIIEIIAPTQ
+710 QPNGNSLEVLAPTE
-724 GQLKRIRNNE
+724 GQLRRLRNGRE
-734 LLQSGLLRTI
+734 IQPGLLGQI
-744 EMIRKQV
+744 EKLRHAE
-751 GFFHWPIEFPD
+751 GFFHWPLEFAD
-762 ISSNN
+762 VVEQK
-767 GFDCVLG
+767 GFDCVIG
-774 NPPWERIKLEEK
+774 NPPWEKVKLMEI
-786 EFFANYDPLIVAA
+786 EFFASIIPEIAQLTTKAEREKAIEELLVKDPNVHQLLEDQKTIIEKENIFYKFSHNYKYGNVG
-799 QNKNDRQRLI
+799 
-809 DQLYTTNPELA
+809 E
-820 FLFTITK
+820 IT
-827 HSAECE
+827 
-833 SKFARKSNRFIFTSS
+833 
-848 GDINTYA
+848 TYA
-855 LFAEHNRN
+855 LFIELANLATNGSGHVGMIIKS
-863 SINYQG
+863 SIATSTTYG
-869 YASFLA
+869 TFFRFL
-875 PTSLIT
+875 
-881 VDSAK
+881 
-886 YFFGDLLDENQI
+886 
-898 LRIVDFDN
+898 FDN
-906 TQSIFPAVDSNFKF
+906 YLVSFYDFKNWAQYF
-920 CIITL
+920 Q
-925 NGKEVGGNLKSHI
+925 GVGYHERYSL
-938 SCIFAISNPN
+938 
-948 QLNDQIRQITLS
+948 ITLS
-960 KLDFALFNP
+960 KNRSRDLKISFGFQLVVVNDLKDNSRLFSLTANDLDLF
-969 NTHTSPI
+969 SPI
-976 IRSKI
+976 TNTVPVFNSNYQKEL
-981 DAEIL
+981 AT
-986 KKIYMKVPVLIDE
+986 KIYLNHNILVTNEDKNSWGLKYVTLFHM
-999 SKDSNDW
+999 SNDSHL
-1006 GIVFQLM
+1006 FTR
-1013 FMMNTDSYLFRDRKF
+1013 TDYFPTNCDFR
-1028 FFEGGYELSGN
+1028 SGRIIHN
-1039 TFFSNKESW
+1039 SEEY

-1054 KMMHQYDH
+1054 KYIQRFDH
-1062 RFANAGSPNT
+1062 RFASYENIPINERYSRKAGTTTPDLN
-1072 GQHIRGTSID
+1072 QKNNPAYEI
-1082 ISSEEHEAAD
+1082 E
-1092 TLAFPR
+1092 PR
-1098 YWVEERETE
+1098 YWMKRSVYQKSVE
-1107 KRYKSRRKWIIGFR
+1107 
-1121 DVAGTVTNVRTL
+1121 GTMNVQNYYLCARLVTNVISNARSVIACIIPSYPTNNL
-1133 VFTLLPKVAL
+1133 ALLL
-1143 GNKVPVIY
+1143 DI
-1151 LNNVTCLSMV
+1151 
-1161 LCFIGNSNSLV
+1161 NSTSKKDYAEKCLV
-1172 LDYIARQKTSGMS
+1172 LTSLFCSFAFDFIVRLKMS
-1185 LNFYIIKQL
+1185 ENLLKGTL
-1194 PYIPQNA
+1194 WEAAAP
-1201 YNDKD
+1201 
-1206 SVIITPRVLELVFT
+1206 TPEMMRKEYRNGTYFSYALERSF
-1220 SWDIQPFA
+1220 
-1228 DDLWRDSSA
+1228 
-1237 ELRYAIQHQWEE
+1237 ELSYV
-1249 NASATGGGHSLA
+1249 THSLTGIA
-1261 DRPVWSNITSDGFQ
+1261 FDLGRETT
-1275 HPPFKWNEDR
+1275 PFSFDLQR
-1285 RAVLRAELDAYYARL
+1285 RAVLQAELDAMYFHL
-1300 YGLNRDEL
+1300 YGFTYDEVEYALDTFPIVKKRDIENFDYYKTQDEIL
-1308 RYILDPQDVYG
+1308 RIYRD
-1319 PDFPGETFRVLKDKE
+1319 LKVDSKPK
-1334 IRQFGEYRTRRLV
+1334 R
-1347 LEAWDR
+1347 
-1353 LEGVEVG
+1353 EGIQVG
-1360 NPDGYPAQS
+1360 NPDGYSAQS

-1385 SESRPAAVRTQ
+1385 SESQPAVVQTQ
-1396 FPTPAKPSLSVTPPD
+1396 LPATAKPTLPVTPPS

-1417 DPPVDQ
+1417 DPPAGQ
-1423 PTLSDFG
+1423 PTLTDFG

-1445 KANHEQEKHGGK
+1445 KANHEQEIHGGK
-1457 SVQWKKVR
+1457 GVQWKKMR

>member
-25 LRISENDKN
+25 QRISENDKN
-34 LDGLNPESYHLA
+34 LEGLNPESYHLA

-60 RLSGLWGTFQA
+60 RLSGLWGAFQA
-71 ARGRLGSMDAGTTLT
+71 ARGRLGSTDAGTTLT

-106 KAVDIEGKSYP
+106 KAVEIEGKSYP
-117 ISHRWHTANAAV
+117 ISHRWQNV

-139 MDKRTPGAAGAS
+139 LDKRTPGAVGAA

-174 SNGLGLRILRDNAT
+174 SNGLELRILRDNAT

-198 LESMFDGEIY
+198 LESMFDGETY

-222 FETTEK
+222 FETVEKTTEK

-258 AIISFGQG
+258 AIVSFGQG

-273 GELRNR
+273 GDLRNR

-315 PSAAVEARQRFQNY
+315 PGAAVEARQRFQNY

-352 SLRLVMTLLGSDSG
+352 ALRLVMTLLGSDSG

-385 ADLNEAR
+385 ADLNDAK
-392 LDNQALLS
+392 LDNHAFFH

-433 LLELHPL
+433 LLELHPV

-445 GTFELTSA
+445 GTFQLTSA

-479 DPVIHDHLKGKQD
+479 DPAIEDRLKGKQD
-492 AVQQEQ
+492 AAQQEQ

-514 FLIAAAHRI
+514 FLIAGAHRI

-561 MAVELCKVNLWLESL
+561 MSVELCKVNLWLESL

-588 IKCGNS
+588 IQCGDS
-594 LVGVGPKMDLSE
+594 LVGVGPGLDIS
-606 LEVPDEAFNP
+606 VIPDEAFNSAF
-616 VTGDHKATAAL
+616 GDDKGTSAA
-627 LKKRNKQER
+627 LKKRNKLER
-636 SGQESL
+636 SGQLGFRWKVS
-642 FVTVLKTHEDLDA
+642 VVNNPEDMARL
-655 WLAERTRAVEAMPE
+655 LAERAGQVDEMPE
-669 DNATEVQAK
+669 DETSQVQAK
-678 AEAYQKVNESIEY
+678 AKAFAEFQQAKEY
-691 QHQRWIA
+691 IQNRLEY
-698 DLWTASFFWEIE
+698 DLWTAAFFWPMPKGGAEHLL
-710 EPTTNIIEIIAPTQ
+710 APTQ
-724 GQLKRIRNNE
+724 QE
-734 LLQSGLLRTI
+734 LVMFRSNGKPDAVLVNQV
-744 EMIRKQV
+744 RKMARDLN
-751 GFFHWPIEFPD
+751 FFHWELAFPKVF
-762 ISSNN
+762 SKNHP
-767 GFDCVLG
+767 GFDCMLG
-774 NPPWERIKLEEK
+774 NPPWEKINLKDE
-786 EFFANYDPLIVAA
+786 EFFAQTHPEIANARTKAIREKLISELQSSFPSDYQEFVETQAYHDNLSNYFRFSGAYPLTGVSRINLYSVFAETVLKIVSPKGRLGLVIASGIA
-799 QNKNDRQRLI
+799 TDDNNKALFEKMVETKRLI
-809 DQLYTTNPELA
+809 SIFDFENRENLFPAIDSRYKFCLFCAGGKDIGQPEADFAFFLSNTQQITNPD
-820 FLFTITK
+820 K
-827 HSAECE
+827 HFRISHDDL
-833 SKFARKSNRFIFTSS
+833 RKI
-848 GDINTYA
+848 
-855 LFAEHNRN
+855 
-863 SINYQG
+863 
-869 YASFLA
+869 
-875 PTSLIT
+875 
-881 VDSAK
+881 
-886 YFFGDLLDENQI
+886 
-898 LRIVDFDN
+898 
-906 TQSIFPAVDSNFKF
+906 
-920 CIITL
+920 
-925 NGKEVGGNLKSHI
+925 
-938 SCIFAISNPN
+938 
-948 QLNDQIRQITLS
+948 
-960 KLDFALFNP
+960 NP
-969 NTHTSPI
+969 NTRTCPTFKSRQDSVIVKAIYNRVPAWCLQDE
-976 IRSKI
+976 KTE
-981 DAEIL
+981 EIG
-986 KKIYMKVPVLIDE
+986 VP
-999 SKDSNDW
+999 KTPFNMSNDSGLFQTTSQLIALG
-1006 GIVFQLM
+1006 GIV
-1013 FMMNTDSYLFRDRKF
+1013 D
-1028 FFEGGYELSGN
+1028 GN
-1039 TFFSNKESW
+1039 GCIVVGKKTY
-1048 LPLYEG
+1048 LPLYES
-1054 KMMHQYDH
+1054 KFIHQFNH
-1062 RFANAGSPNT
+1062 RYATFNGLNDANSADDNAKELSVEELRNPNKFVD
-1072 GQHIRGTSID
+1072 S
-1082 ISSEEHEAAD
+1082 
-1092 TLAFPR
+1092 R
-1098 YWVEERETE
+1098 YWLESTLQEERFPGRWFLAYRMITNSTNERGSIVT
-1107 KRYKSRRKWIIGFR
+1107 IIPERPCGHSITIIT
-1121 DVAGTVTNVRTL
+1121 G
-1133 VFTLLPKVAL
+1133 
-1143 GNKVPVIY
+1143 
-1151 LNNVTCLSMV
+1151 LSP
-1161 LCFIGNSNSLV
+1161 L
-1172 LDYIARQKTSGMS
+1172 TSGLVCANMNTFVFDFVAR
-1185 LNFYIIKQL
+1185 LKIPGMNFNHWILKQL
-1194 PYIPQNA
+1194 PIFPSSIYSQTDIEF
-1201 YNDKD
+1201 
-1206 SVIITPRVLELVFT
+1206 ITPRLLELVY
-1220 SWDIQPFA
+1220 SAYDLKPFA
-1228 DDLWRDSSA
+1228 EDMG
-1237 ELRYAIQHQWEE
+1237 YKGKPFQWDEE
-1249 NASATGGGHSLA
+1249 
-1261 DRPVWSNITSDGFQ
+1261 
-1275 HPPFKWNEDR
+1275 R
-1285 RAVLRAELDAYYARL
+1285 RALLRSELDAYYAKL
-1300 YGLNRDEL
+1300 YGLTRDEL

-1319 PDFPGETFRVLKDKE
+1319 PDYPGETFRVLKDKE
-1334 IRQFGEYRTRRLV
+1334 IRQYGEYRTRRLV

-1353 LEGVEVG
+1353 LEGAEVG
-1360 NPDGYPAQS
+1360 NPNGYSAQS

-1385 SESRPAAVRTQ
+1385 SKSQPVAVQTQRPAT
-1396 FPTPAKPSLSVTPPD
+1396 AKPPLPVTPPS

-1417 DPPVDQ
+1417 DPPAGQ
-1423 PTLSDFG
+1423 PTLTDFG

-1445 KANHEQEKHGGK
+1445 KANHEREIHGGK
-1457 SVQWKKVR
+1457 SVEWKKMR